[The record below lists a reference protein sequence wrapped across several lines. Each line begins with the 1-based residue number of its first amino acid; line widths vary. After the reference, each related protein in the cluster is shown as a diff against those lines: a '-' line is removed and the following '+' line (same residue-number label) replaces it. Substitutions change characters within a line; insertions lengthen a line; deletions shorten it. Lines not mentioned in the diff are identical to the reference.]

1 MENLAEKAGDK
12 LTDVTG
18 KLSDVAET
26 GGSLPAI
33 GSRVL
38 QGESPMKAFVS
49 EKVKGVKDSVV
60 GKAKEAFGEG
70 KGKRK
75 SSGGKVMNII
85 EVLDVGV
92 PLRDAYDFWTQY
104 DQFSSF
110 AKGVRDVSKS
120 DEMESDWKVKVGPS
134 SRSFKATVQEQIP
147 DDRIVW
153 TSEGAKGTTRGVV
166 SFHEL
171 APTLT
176 RIVLVVEYYPSGFF
190 EKTGNLWRAQGRR
203 MRLDFKN
210 FQRYVTLT
218 DEEPEG
224 WRGEIRDGEVVL
236 SHEDAMEE
244 EEADQEESEG
254 EEPEGKAAA
263 TPGKAPTPHTRTKPK
278 TKTKTCTRT
287 RARARRRKRKPKAHT
302 RTRPRRRT
310 KTEWRTKRTRTSP
323 LPGSDERRGGA
334 VPDVDFQQRS
344 YPVSGPQTTNL
355 ADILERVLDKGI
367 VIAGD
372 IKIDLLDIELLTI
385 RLRLFVASV
394 DTAKKAGIDW
404 WEADPALSSR
414 AFRSALQDENRE
426 LRERLEALE
435 SNTKDELPER

>member
-1 MENLAEKAGDK
+1 MTKTEKDQSTEGTSGVDQLREELSKFLSAQVENLAEKAGEK

-18 KLSDVAET
+18 KLTDAAES
-26 GGSLPAI
+26 GSLPAV
-33 GSRVL
+33 GSRIL
-38 QGESPMKAFVS
+38 QGDSPVKAFVS
-49 EKVKGVKDSVV
+49 EKAKGVKDNVV
-60 GKAKEAFGEG
+60 GKVKDAFGGG

-92 PLRDAYDFWTQY
+92 PLRDAYDYWTQY

-120 DEMESDWKVKVGPS
+120 DEVGSDWKVKVGPS

-153 TSEGAKGTTRGVV
+153 TSEGAKGTTRGAV

-210 FQRYVTLT
+210 FQRYVSLT
-218 DEEPEG
+218 NEEPEG
-224 WRGEIRDGEVVL
+224 WRGEIRDGEVVV

-244 EEADQEESEG
+244 EDAEQEGADSGYEDEAEGAYEDEDEDEAEDEEGDEEEDEGAEDEEAEADGEYEDEYEDEDEEEDEEDEDEEEESASKKRRG
-254 EEPEGKAAA
+254 Q
-263 TPGKAPTPHTRTKPK
+263 
-278 TKTKTCTRT
+278 
-287 RARARRRKRKPKAHT
+287 RRRR
-302 RTRPRRRT
+302 
-310 KTEWRTKRTRTSP
+310 
-323 LPGSDERRGGA
+323 D
-334 VPDVDFQQRS
+334 
-344 YPVSGPQTTNL
+344 
-355 ADILERVLDKGI
+355 
-367 VIAGD
+367 
-372 IKIDLLDIELLTI
+372 
-385 RLRLFVASV
+385 
-394 DTAKKAGIDW
+394 
-404 WEADPALSSR
+404 
-414 AFRSALQDENRE
+414 
-426 LRERLEALE
+426 
-435 SNTKDELPER
+435 